1 MLGKYLGRRTRA
13 DFIRTLLEA
22 NGVTLDEQ
30 TLAQLQKQYGV
41 DLLSGQLEVP
51 FELFLEL
58 TKYIHANHYGGT
70 LSYQEACEVMGRN
83 TVIAYFN
90 TPVGKLLKVASK
102 GGGFARS
109 AQNFASSLRTIF
121 PDAEVAVE
129 LADADTYKV
138 RSSGVTIPPE
148 FVKGMMW
155 GGVEAVFGV
164 PDKVEVV
171 VVSSQKQE
179 FTCQCW
185 RQRSVK

>member
-22 NGVTLDEQ
+22 NAVTLDEQ
-30 TLAQLQKQYGV
+30 TLAQLQKQYGI

-51 FELFLEL
+51 FELFVEF
-58 TKYIHANHYGGT
+58 TKYIHANHYSG
-70 LSYQEACEVMGRN
+70 LSFQEACESMGRN

-90 TPVGKLLKVASK
+90 TPVGKLLKIASK

-121 PDAEVAVE
+121 PDAEVSVE
-129 LADADTYKV
+129 LADAETYKV
-138 RSSGVTIPPE
+138 RSVGVTIPPE

-155 GGVEAVFGV
+155 GGVEAVFGA
-164 PDKVEVV
+164 PDRVETVV
-171 VVSSQKQE
+171 FSEQN

-185 RQRSVK
+185 RPHTS

>member
-1 MLGKYLGRRTRA
+1 MLGKYLERRTRA

-22 NGVTLDEQ
+22 NGVTLDGQ
-30 TLAQLQKQYGV
+30 TLAHLQKQYGV

-51 FELFLEL
+51 FELFVEL
-58 TKYIHANHYGGT
+58 TKYIHTNHYGA

-90 TPVGKLLKVASK
+90 TPVGRLLKVASK

-121 PDAEVAVE
+121 PDAQVSVE
-129 LADADTYKV
+129 LANAETYKV
-138 RSSGVTIPPE
+138 RSVSVTIPPE

-164 PDKVEVV
+164 PDRVEVV
-171 VVSSQKQE
+171 VVSSQD

-185 RQRSVK
+185 RRVAS

>member
-22 NGVTLDEQ
+22 NGVTLEEQ
-30 TLAQLQKQYGV
+30 TLAQLQNQYGV

-58 TKYIHANHYGGT
+58 TKYIHANHYGG

-90 TPVGKLLKVASK
+90 TPVGRLLKLATK
-102 GGGFARS
+102 GSGFARS

-121 PDAEVAVE
+121 PDAQVSVE
-129 LADADTYKV
+129 FADAETYKV
-138 RSSGVTIPPE
+138 RSGGVSIPPE

-155 GGVEAVFGV
+155 GGVEAVFGA
-164 PDKVEVV
+164 PDRVETVV
-171 VVSSQKQE
+171 FSEQD

-185 RQRSVK
+185 RRHTS